1 MGATTLS
8 IAITNFLCNKIRKKA
23 AYLELNG
30 THAIS
35 ALADQS
41 GSNSFYYYG
50 MNLFPNGTFLQL
62 PEILS
67 QSYDYFVLDLG
78 VLNPNNYREFL
89 QNDLGLVVGSVCP
102 WKSAQ
107 YGAFLQKYFHNKTD
121 RPETIRYLGTFGI
134 KEDLKQFAHRYG
146 FPVTSFPY
154 LENPFQLSSVNWH
167 FIETLLTDIG
177 T

>member
-1 MGATTLS
+1 MGVTTLS
-8 IAITNFLCNKIRKKA
+8 IAVTNFLCSKLRREA

-30 THAIS
+30 SPAIS
-35 ALADQS
+35 ALAEKNA
-41 GSNSFYYYG
+41 GSPFHYYG
-50 MNLFPNGTFLQL
+50 MNLFPNGTFAQL
-62 PEILS
+62 PEIMGKPY
-67 QSYDYFVLDLG
+67 QYFVLDLG
-78 VLNPNNYREFL
+78 VLNYNNYREFL
-89 QNDLGLVVGSVCP
+89 QNDLCLVVGSVCP
-102 WKSAQ
+102 WKSAY

-121 RPETIRYLGTFGI
+121 CPENVRCLGSLGI
-134 KEDLKQFAHRYG
+134 KDDLKQFARQYH